1 MTEFGRDGG
10 AEARQFSIVN
20 APEPKP
26 TAPPPMPPEPATP
39 QAGASGPERTLT
51 PEEQMARF
59 EEELKFDD
67 WGHQPC

>member
-1 MTEFGRDGG
+1 MS
-10 AEARQFSIVN
+10 Q
-20 APEPKP
+20 PEPKP
-26 TAPPPMPPEPATP
+26 TPDAAPAPGEVVPPSTAE
-39 QAGASGPERTLT
+39 GAAPLT